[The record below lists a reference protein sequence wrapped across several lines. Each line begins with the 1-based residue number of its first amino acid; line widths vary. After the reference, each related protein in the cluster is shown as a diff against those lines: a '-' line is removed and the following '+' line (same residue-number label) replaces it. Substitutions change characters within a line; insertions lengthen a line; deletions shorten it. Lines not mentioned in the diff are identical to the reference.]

1 MKMNPKKETP
11 YCFGKLENVF
21 PLADDGLRHT
31 PESCMP
37 CLYKTECLRAAVS
50 NTEGLI
56 VHEEKLDRDYAAGTI
71 GFFERW
77 SRRKTLHQQRKGDRK
92 SGKK

>member
-1 MKMNPKKETP
+1 MNPKKETP

-56 VHEEKLDRDYAAGTI
+56 ELFFMHDRAYAAGTI